1 MKTFFGAALG
11 ALLLSAS
18 AMAATPSSPASLAPQ
33 GSGIVGVFSTPYTEH
48 AIGSEQMPTF
58 DYAAPVGE
66 PADPVVV
73 STPQFAGHSE
83 GSPVFNYQQS
93 VPMIAVVSGIA
104 HQGPS
109 LPDNPVTLR
118 EDAAGGR

>member
-18 AMAATPSSPASLAPQ
+18 AMAATPSSPASVAPQ
-33 GSGIVGVFSTPYTEH
+33 GSGVVGVFSTPYTAH
-48 AIGSEQMPTF
+48 ATGSEQMPVF

-73 STPQFAGHSE
+73 SAPQLPGHSE
-83 GSPVFNYQQS
+83 GSPVFNYQES
-93 VPMIAVVSGIA
+93 VPMIAAVPGIA
-104 HQGPS
+104 HQGWSVPKSTLS
-109 LPDNPVTLR
+109 LVNQR
-118 EDAAGGR
+118 GSGR